1 METTPF
7 VISLLLSLP
16 AVIVA
21 IVTAFTAKKSNAQWR
36 ARRAAKL
43 AASDVVP
50 EVAAH

>member
-1 METTPF
+1 MSIVP
-7 VISLLLSLP
+7 LLVSLP

-36 ARRAAKL
+36 ARRAATL